1 MNNSSI
7 KTTPT
12 NKLIDI
18 LDIAIQNEEQDLVNI
33 IAYEIATRLW
43 VPNDKITLEQM
54 AIDFGFKEQE
64 QEEKGK
70 TLSKRK

>member
-54 AIDFGFKEQE
+54 AISFGFKEKE
-64 QEEKGK
+64 DKEK

>member
-7 KTTPT
+7 KTTST
-12 NKLIDI
+12 IKLIEI

-33 IAYEIATRLW
+33 IAYEMATRLW
-43 VPNDKITLEQM
+43 VPNDKITLEQI
-54 AIDFGFKEQE
+54 AIDLGYRE

>member
-18 LDIAIQNEEQDLVNI
+18 LDIAVQNEEQDLVNI

-54 AIDFGFKEQE
+54 AISFGFKEQE
-64 QEEKGK
+64 EKSK

>member
-7 KTTPT
+7 KTIPT

-54 AIDFGFKEQE
+54 AADFGYKKEIE
-64 QEEKGK
+64 EEKK
-70 TLSKRK
+70 LSKRK

>member
-54 AIDFGFKEQE
+54 ATSFGFKE

>member
-12 NKLIDI
+12 IKLIEI
-18 LDIAIQNEEQDLVNI
+18 LDIAIQNEEQYLVNI

-43 VPNDKITLEQM
+43 VPNDKITLEQI
-54 AIDFGFKEQE
+54 AIDFGYRE

>member
-18 LDIAIQNEEQDLVNI
+18 LDIAVQNEEQDLVNI

-43 VPNDKITLEQM
+43 IPNDKITLEQM
-54 AIDFGFKEQE
+54 AIDFGYRK
-64 QEEKGK
+64 QEEKDK

>member
-54 AIDFGFKEQE
+54 AISFGFKEQE
-64 QEEKGK
+64 EKSK

>member
-54 AIDFGFKEQE
+54 AISFGFKE

>member
-43 VPNDKITLEQM
+43 VPNDKITLEQI
-54 AIDFGFKEQE
+54 AISFGFKE